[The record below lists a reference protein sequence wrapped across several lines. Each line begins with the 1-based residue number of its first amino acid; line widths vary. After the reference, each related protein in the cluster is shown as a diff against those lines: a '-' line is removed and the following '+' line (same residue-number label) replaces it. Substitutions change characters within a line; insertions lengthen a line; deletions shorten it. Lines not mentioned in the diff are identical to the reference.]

1 MCGYYFNLW
10 YHCSGRS
17 WNLRQKAIYKNGW
30 NRPLIPLL
38 HLFQTFWIE
47 INWTNFFFK
56 NCNQKIPFESASKL
70 SLRRLL
76 CLSFCVYCLTTLLS
90 VCISSTT
97 CLYTLFFTLRT
108 ISLSRMT
115 RFGKFSHF
123 GKMFEVLGHFWKL
136 KYYLAKSWTYFGE
149 IIRYANGQNFLVLQG
164 QIL

>member
-1 MCGYYFNLW
+1 MDETDPWF
-10 YHCSGRS
+10 
-17 WNLRQKAIYKNGW
+17 
-30 NRPLIPLL
+30 
-38 HLFQTFWIE
+38 LFCIFSRLSEKKKIGQIFSLKIAT
-47 INWTNFFFK
+47 K
-56 NCNQKIPFESASKL
+56 KIPFESASKL